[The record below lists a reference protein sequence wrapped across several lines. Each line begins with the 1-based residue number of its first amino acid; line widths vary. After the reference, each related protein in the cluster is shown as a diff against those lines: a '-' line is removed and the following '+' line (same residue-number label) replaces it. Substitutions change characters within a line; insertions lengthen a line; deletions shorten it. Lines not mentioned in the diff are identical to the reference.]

1 MQMMTDEESQLLWS
15 FWCGFLMQ
23 LASLCMTF
31 SIGINL
37 NVILFIDANCSG
49 RFGVESFGL
58 GLSCNRQVFG
68 QVILKTFIIVFFFWC
83 QQSEKNHP
91 RITRKGEYPRKQSRF
106 PGILEPILNIRKYT
120 IISLSSYHLI
130 IILSLVAV
138 SSAVQDINRE
148 VYSRKWNLVIHGIQG
163 APKEEEATTEDKVRQ
178 MGAECLK
185 IASAQD
191 KSQHPF
197 AACHRLSAA
206 KDAGIIVKFA
216 NLSSKNQWLAN
227 AKNQRNT
234 RNNISISP
242 DTPRCLKGLRSELL
256 GYKKNLPV
264 EQKKAAKTQY
274 SQAWPFITLNLG
286 NGRNFKPKFCVEDLV
301 NRYYEHSAANI
312 DYNYNHIKL

>member
-1 MQMMTDEESQLLWS
+1 MDVTKMNTAITEAVQQAISTEMAKLP
-15 FWCGFLMQ
+15 
-23 LASLCMTF
+23 
-31 SIGINL
+31 
-37 NVILFIDANCSG
+37 
-49 RFGVESFGL
+49 
-58 GLSCNRQVFG
+58 
-68 QVILKTFIIVFFFWC
+68 KIVK
-83 QQSEKNHP
+83 QAVSTAIQELQEKMN
-91 RITRKGEYPRKQSRF
+91 
-106 PGILEPILNIRKYT
+106 ILESKVDSLEFRNQSLTSENIQLKKD
-120 IISLSSYHLI
+120 
-130 IILSLVAV
+130 LSLVAV

-148 VYSRKWNLVIHGIQG
+148 VYSRKWNLVIHGISG
-163 APKEEEATTEDKVRQ
+163 APKEEEATTEDKVCQ

-206 KDAGIIVKFA
+206 KDAGII
-216 NLSSKNQWLAN
+216 
-227 AKNQRNT
+227 
-234 RNNISISP
+234 
-242 DTPRCLKGLRSELL
+242 GLRSELL
-256 GYKKNLPV
+256 GYRTNLPA

>member
-1 MQMMTDEESQLLWS
+1 MDVTKMNTAITEAVQQAISTEMAKLPE
-15 FWCGFLMQ
+15 
-23 LASLCMTF
+23 
-31 SIGINL
+31 
-37 NVILFIDANCSG
+37 
-49 RFGVESFGL
+49 
-58 GLSCNRQVFG
+58 
-68 QVILKTFIIVFFFWC
+68 IVK
-83 QQSEKNHP
+83 QAVSTAIQELQEKVN
-91 RITRKGEYPRKQSRF
+91 
-106 PGILEPILNIRKYT
+106 ILESKVDSLEFRNQSLTSENIQLKKD
-120 IISLSSYHLI
+120 
-130 IILSLVAV
+130 LSLVAV

-148 VYSRKWNLVIHGIQG
+148 VYSRKWNLVIHGIPG

-216 NLSSKNQWLAN
+216 NLSSKNKWLAN
-227 AKNQRNT
+227 AKNLRNT
-234 RNNISISP
+234 QNNISISP

-256 GYKKNLPV
+256 GYRKNLPA

-301 NRYYEHSAANI
+301 NRHSAANI